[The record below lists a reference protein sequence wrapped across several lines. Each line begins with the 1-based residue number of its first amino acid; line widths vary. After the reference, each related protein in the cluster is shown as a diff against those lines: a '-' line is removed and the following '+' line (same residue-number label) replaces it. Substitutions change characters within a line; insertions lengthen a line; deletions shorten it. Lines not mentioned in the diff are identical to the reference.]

1 MSESPPAK
9 GPRLPVA
16 AVPDKRKTDWEG
28 SWGPGGVQLG
38 NRGGRGR
45 EITAFL
51 IHEPARPS
59 QDGRVTKGLQPGF
72 LGLRRRRKLR
82 ALGGNESE
90 GLDLCSGR
98 KVSGDPY
105 Y

>member
-16 AVPDKRKTDWEG
+16 AFPAKRKTEWEE

-38 NRGGRGR
+38 NGTGRGC

-51 IHEPARPS
+51 IHEPARPNR
-59 QDGRVTKGLQPGF
+59 DGWVTKGLEPGF
-72 LGLRRRRKLR
+72 LGL
-82 ALGGNESE
+82 
-90 GLDLCSGR
+90 
-98 KVSGDPY
+98 
-105 Y
+105 